1 MRYPIL
7 IARISDATTYL
18 RKKCRYIYQRIC
30 SAAIANNVG
39 HSIRVVYVATLK
51 AGRGVEIDTFHFI
64 SRLGYCIFFA

>member
-1 MRYPIL
+1 MRYSIL

-18 RKKCRYIYQRIC
+18 RKKRRYIYQRIR

-39 HSIRVVYVATLK
+39 HSIWVVYVTTLK
-51 AGRGVEIDTFHFI
+51 AGRGVKVDTFYFI